1 MSFSALVTVF
11 TVFFE
16 LSVGRIMFSVFFPN
30 AHCIGI
36 AAQFLYPAKYPNS
49 CVSSVLFLW
58 PLLDFACNICRS
70 R

>member
-36 AAQFLYPAKYPNS
+36 AAQFCTQPS
-49 CVSSVLFLW
+49 IQIHV
-58 PLLDFACNICRS
+58 
-70 R
+70 